1 VLVDDLLLYAAL
13 FGGWLIGRRFPA
25 RGPWPG
31 RASLAA
37 VVVLVGLLGASFHA
51 IDGRQVLAVL
61 PWAFVFAAAI
71 LATTA
76 GVYVALERG
85 SLPERA
91 GDEPRPPL
99 PRDRLPTSGLLLL
112 ALGGG
117 YGVGRLTPLPTS
129 SLIPIALAVLL
140 LLVGYGLEL
149 SLRSVRRAWLPIAS
163 AAIAVVAVAGVA
175 SLAAKLWANVVW
187 ATGLGFGWYSL
198 TGPLVA
204 ARWGATV
211 GLFAFL
217 ANFLREAMTMLLAP
231 YAGRRLRGEG
241 LAALGGATSMDTTLY
256 FVVRYGDRRAGTLAV
271 ASGLTLTV
279 AASLLVPL
287 VLAL

>member
-1 VLVDDLLLYAAL
+1 MLVDDLLLYAAL

-37 VVVLVGLLGASFHA
+37 VVVLVGLLGASFRA
-51 IDGRQVLAVL
+51 IDGMQVLAVL

-76 GVYVALERG
+76 GVYFALEQRSAPLG
-85 SLPERA
+85 A
-91 GDEPRPPL
+91 GDEPPAPPT
-99 PRDRLPTSGLLLL
+99 RDRVPTSGLLLL

-117 YGVGRLTPLPTS
+117 YGIGRLTPLPTA
-129 SLIPIALAVLL
+129 SLIPLALAVLL

-163 AAIAVVAVAGVA
+163 AAVAVVAVAGIA
-175 SLAAKLWANVVW
+175 SLAARVWANAVW
-187 ATGLGFGWYSL
+187 ATALGFGWYSL

-217 ANFLREAMTMLLAP
+217 ANFLREAMTMLLSP
-231 YAGRRLRGEG
+231 YIGRRLRGEG

-279 AASLLVPL
+279 AASLLVPF